1 MSLQA
6 LYAQIAQQEWIEMPP
21 GWGQGKNHLRWTCSC
36 SHDAKSRGN
45 NQ

>member
-21 GWGQGKNHLRWTCSC
+21 GWGQGRTIYGGLAAAVMIQKPW
-36 SHDAKSRGN
+36 
-45 NQ
+45 